1 MYIEVILDGVPTKAF
16 IESLDQ
22 GVLLSTDRHLLK
34 IDWENLYK
42 LFQLSSVKEELELV
56 ELNPKASPL

>member
-1 MYIEVILDGVPTKAF
+1 MYLEIILDGVPTRAHV
-16 IESLDQ
+16 ETSTE

-34 IDWENLYK
+34 IDWQSLFHLY
-42 LFQLSSVKEELELV
+42 QAPSVKEELELV